1 MTSSRSGI
9 GALPLGAVEPAAH
22 DRHRFLVIAQLGIER
37 RHFSISISDHKFDL
51 AHPALAQPRFSGP
64 HQTAPKAATMT
75 RGRDGEIINPAA
87 MPVMTD
93 HHAAGYSAFL
103 LRCHEYFAVARSSQ
117 QGNIGGRRVPGPG
130 QAAILP

>member
-22 DRHRFLVIAQLGIER
+22 DRYRFLVIAQPGIER
-37 RHFSISISDHKFDL
+37 RRFGIGIADHQFDL
-51 AHPALAQPRFSGP
+51 AYPALAQPRFGGA
-64 HQTAPKAATMT
+64 HHTAPEAATLT

-87 MPVMTD
+87 MPVMAD
-93 HHAAGYSAFL
+93 HHAAGYGAFL
-103 LRCHEYFAVARSSQ
+103 LRCHEYLAAARSAQ
-117 QGNIGGRRVPGPG
+117 QGNIGGRRIPGPG